1 MPCPLPPHRDLIG
14 KLGPEQDQRLGIEA
28 AILDKAERKRI
39 HARAANAAA
48 GTLAK
53 AVPDRLIHPVEAN
66 ELFLRASDEEAANLR
81 AQGADFYEWGPG
93 QIRFVTSWDSDAQ
106 AVDRLA
112 TALAAL

>member
-1 MPCPLPPHRDLIG
+1 MLAAQILAMLENDLW
-14 KLGPEQDQRLGIEA
+14 
-28 AILDKAERKRI
+28 LDN
-39 HARAANAAA
+39 ARAANAAA
-48 GTLAK
+48 GTLAQ

-112 TALAAL
+112 AALATL